1 VNSPTS
7 HVSTTGKA
15 GIATN
20 ACPLLAISE
29 HKRSGL
35 ILCKP
40 YRAEFA
46 GPGAAVGTL
55 VDQGCT
61 AIIAIGS
68 PEIIEIQT
76 HEERQ
81 QAYGR
86 RIQWIRWLQ
95 KITDHTDPM
104 QRAEKLFSGFEAFF
118 GRQILTSLPDEVL
131 ALLAGVLPQTIATV
145 HSQYRHLRK
154 TIEFEA
160 TADDLSIGPNI
171 IALNPRTL
179 QTFSG
184 MFTPVYVSANF
195 KEALCHLPYP
205 A

>member
-1 VNSPTS
+1 MNSPTS
-7 HVSTTGKA
+7 HVSITGKA
-15 GIATN
+15 GIATD

-95 KITDHTDPM
+95 K
-104 QRAEKLFSGFEAFF
+104 L
-118 GRQILTSLPDEVL
+118 QIIRIQCKGQKNCFLGLRHFWQTNPDESTRRSACIV
-131 ALLAGVLPQTIATV
+131 GRRFT
-145 HSQYRHLRK
+145 SNNRYRP
-154 TIEFEA
+154 F
-160 TADDLSIGPNI
+160 
-171 IALNPRTL
+171 
-179 QTFSG
+179 
-184 MFTPVYVSANF
+184 PVSPFAENKRV
-195 KEALCHLPYP
+195 
-205 A
+205 